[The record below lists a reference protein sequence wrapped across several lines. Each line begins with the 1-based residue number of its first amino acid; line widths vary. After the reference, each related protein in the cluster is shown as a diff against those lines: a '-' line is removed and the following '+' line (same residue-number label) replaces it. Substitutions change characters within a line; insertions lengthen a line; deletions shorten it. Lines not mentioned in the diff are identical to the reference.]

1 MFKADAEAAAQ
12 AEQEAEVEA
21 LEAAQAEAAPAQ
33 QVLDQQQPEEQ
44 AFEIQMVCVTNF
56 SQGSLRVKFF
66 VFKTS
71 STLNLII
78 I

>member
-33 QVLDQQQPEEQ
+33 QVLDQQPEEQ
-44 AFEIQMVCVTNF
+44 AFEIQMVCITNF